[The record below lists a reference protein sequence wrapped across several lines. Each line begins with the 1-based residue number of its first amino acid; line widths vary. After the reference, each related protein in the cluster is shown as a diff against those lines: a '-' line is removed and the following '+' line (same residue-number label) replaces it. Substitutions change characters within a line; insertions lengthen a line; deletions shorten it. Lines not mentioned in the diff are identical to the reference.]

1 VISTVVRRW
10 ATLPRPTAWRL
21 FVLLLLVALASEYW
35 DKDALVVG
43 GGLTI
48 PWPRFML
55 ALSLLPLLVA
65 PRDRKWSAIMRLP
78 APLAPMLV
86 FFGCCAMSIL
96 GVALAPS
103 ASDPRQFLKTFLH
116 FTTYILFVVVVVKW
130 VTWPRLSLLV
140 RGYYALGIFAA
151 LVTVLQYVYGNLGW
165 FPWLAPLRFQSA
177 EYDVGGGLTAGF
189 RASSIFGE
197 PSWAARYYVHFLAV
211 AMAFWVQNRQWPH
224 VGAIVLFLF
233 AFYAANS
240 LLGYVIL
247 GSFIVAALVAQLWR
261 KSMFSIGRRHK
272 IVLGVA
278 AYAWLLLWMVGMTPR
293 LPDLIDR
300 SVARVALIQQGAG
313 AVDNRIDSVFAG
325 LQVWKL
331 APIVGV
337 GLGNI
342 DQYIV
347 RFYQSPEWVLRSQY
361 AADSVYVQI
370 LAEAGVVGLIGFLW
384 FWIRLLWFS
393 APAGFAGTAAPDVS
407 RAYIWMRFLQLD
419 LFAQAVGM
427 SNAADY
433 LNPHLWTVIAI
444 VLACKVLILRSA
456 PLRTT
461 HAPAI
466 APQAGLPG
474 LAF

>member
-1 VISTVVRRW
+1 
-10 ATLPRPTAWRL
+10 
-21 FVLLLLVALASEYW
+21 
-35 DKDALVVG
+35 
-43 GGLTI
+43 
-48 PWPRFML
+48 
-55 ALSLLPLLVA
+55 
-65 PRDRKWSAIMRLP
+65 
-78 APLAPMLV
+78 
-86 FFGCCAMSIL
+86 
-96 GVALAPS
+96 
-103 ASDPRQFLKTFLH
+103 
-116 FTTYILFVVVVVKW
+116 
-130 VTWPRLSLLV
+130 
-140 RGYYALGIFAA
+140 
-151 LVTVLQYVYGNLGW
+151 
-165 FPWLAPLRFQSA
+165 
-177 EYDVGGGLTAGF
+177 
-189 RASSIFGE
+189 
-197 PSWAARYYVHFLAV
+197 
-211 AMAFWVQNRQWPH
+211 
-224 VGAIVLFLF
+224 LFLF